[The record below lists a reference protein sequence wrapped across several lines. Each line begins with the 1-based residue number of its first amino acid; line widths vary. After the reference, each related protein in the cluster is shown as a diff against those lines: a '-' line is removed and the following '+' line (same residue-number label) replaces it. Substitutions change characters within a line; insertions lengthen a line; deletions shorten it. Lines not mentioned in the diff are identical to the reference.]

1 MRVREKKCRD
11 VRAWVKRRAG
21 TCVSGLRG
29 EGTCVSG
36 LRGEGTCV
44 SGLRGE
50 GTCDGENGGLK
61 R

>member
-36 LRGEGTCV
+36 LRGEGTC
-44 SGLRGE
+44 
-50 GTCDGENGGLK
+50 DGENGGLK